1 MDSKELVSKK
11 QSKCFQNELFLDF
24 SKEHK
29 FKISKDLIER
39 YTIKIQIKKT
49 SNFGVKSKK
58 LKYDMNL
65 I

>member
-11 QSKCFQNELFLDF
+11 QSKCFHNEHILDF

-29 FKISKDLIER
+29 FKISQDLLEK

-49 SNFGVKSKK
+49 TNFGVKSKK
-58 LKYDMNL
+58 LK
-65 I
+65 